1 MDVVDETNLTAV
13 ADDAA
18 DGVAAIAPLIEGTK
32 GLAVDN
38 LVVLGTQERMLCKS
52 CEDKVDN
59 LTRGMR
65 RNELQARY
73 ECVVDTGRYVTLL
86 AGQEEVTATQG

>member
-38 LVVLGTQERMLCKS
+38 LVVLGAQERMLS
-52 CEDKVDN
+52 E
-59 LTRGMR
+59 
-65 RNELQARY
+65 A
-73 ECVVDTGRYVTLL
+73 
-86 AGQEEVTATQG
+86 